1 MRGRM
6 SARKVRCMA
15 KTIQIRDVDD
25 DLYDQLVK
33 RAAEVGVT
41 VPELLRREI
50 VRLVSR
56 PSMAEWLD
64 RTRRRSSNITREQI
78 LADLDEIRG
87 PWPDAGR

>member
-1 MRGRM
+1 MT
-6 SARKVRCMA
+6 

-41 VPELLRREI
+41 VPELLRQEI

>member
-1 MRGRM
+1 MTAG
-6 SARKVRCMA
+6 SFGVVP

-25 DLYDQLVK
+25 DLYEQLVR
-33 RAAEVGVT
+33 RAAEVGVS
-41 VPELLRREI
+41 VPELLRMEI

-64 RTRRRSSNITREQI
+64 RTRRRSSAITREQI

-87 PWPDAGR
+87 PWPDADR

>member
-1 MRGRM
+1 
-6 SARKVRCMA
+6 MA

-41 VPELLRREI
+41 VPELLRQEI